1 MELKESIL
9 EKCKTQEDLFLN
21 TDAEYYFCC
30 GNALNYLKKGN
41 KVHFNINSFLFP
53 NTVKAF
59 DSTFKKYVKGCI
71 ANMLDKYTRDSKEYK
86 IVTAIF
92 SYVPEK
98 LDKNAF
104 MIGYNT
110 KL

>member
-9 EKCKTQEDLFLN
+9 EKCKTQEDLFLD

-41 KVHFNINSFLFP
+41 KVHFNINNFLFP
-53 NTVKAF
+53 NTVNSF
-59 DSTFKKYVKGCI
+59 NNTFKKYLKSCI
-71 ANMLDKYTRDSKEYK
+71 VDVASKYARDSKEYK
-86 IVTAIF
+86 IITACY
-92 SYVPEK
+92 SYVPEE